1 MACRGLMQHDCGV
14 AQAERE
20 EVRKAEKARKKEE
33 ARLAAEAEAK
43 ATAAAEAEAAA
54 KAQADED
61 AKRKVQSLNRAFE
74 SGTPF
79 TAFQCHVARPAMAD
93 SAPGQSDWFDTRG
106 LTLAAWPS
114 LCWKQKQLRSLCR
127 GVRPAPCVADRRP
140 AGHPCWR
147 LNRPESGSHLML
159 RAPPCWRQAGED
171 ARLAAEAQEKIALDD
186 YNGDPAVLA
195 VRELAAAPD
204 GYNPKK
210 VTSKLKQLGFE
221 DHPAKRARLVYLVRI
236 PDDRARQ

>member
-1 MACRGLMQHDCGV
+1 MPQRDYLRCNSRPVLEDDFCSTQWPHEYDPQQTFTNDIYIVYSEQTDSLLKDCSTRQPAAKEWPRQCSDISAVQMPEGNQLMKRGSPCTVACRGLMQHDCGV

-79 TAFQCHVARPAMAD
+79 TAFQCHVARHATGD
-93 SAPGQSDWFDTRG
+93 SALTQSDGFDTRAP
-106 LTLAAWPS
+106 TSAAWLS
-114 LCWKQKQLRSLCR
+114 LCWKHKQLRSLRR
-127 GVRPAPCVADRRP
+127 GVRPDACVAD
-140 AGHPCWR
+140 W
-147 LNRPESGSHLML
+147 RPEG
-159 RAPPCWRQAGED
+159 R
-171 ARLAAEAQEKIALDD
+171 
-186 YNGDPAVLA
+186 
-195 VRELAAAPD
+195 
-204 GYNPKK
+204 
-210 VTSKLKQLGFE
+210 
-221 DHPAKRARLVYLVRI
+221 
-236 PDDRARQ
+236 